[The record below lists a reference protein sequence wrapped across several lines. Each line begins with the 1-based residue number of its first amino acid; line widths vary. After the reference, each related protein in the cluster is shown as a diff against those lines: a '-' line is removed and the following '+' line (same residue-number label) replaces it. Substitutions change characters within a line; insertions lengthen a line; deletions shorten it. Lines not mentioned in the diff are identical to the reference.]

1 MERICLHCNI
11 DFEPRRLNQFY
22 CRQSCRQGA
31 YLLRKGF
38 QNNNGVHRTNPSQ
51 SVNDGFDGLYNSHVK
66 PMRKSCD
73 SDVIPVRFESEN
85 DAKVLSE
92 TSKIKNPSQNV
103 NDGFSKRQKSD
114 DDFMEDSWRNHGSK
128 KDDSWKHHGRFM
140 EESWRVHGKTV
151 GSSEQELVNS
161 ALNQVNSDVSQ
172 SQNSSHDVFLEMV
185 ERGLTLSIPPSGYVR
200 SLFPHWENKQWHIS
214 VFANRKMLGLFEKLQ
229 KASIKNVISFDELTD
244 TSEKIRELCDGF
256 YGFCLPEDY
265 PFTAFLRLM
274 TDKLT
279 SLTDKAIGKKE
290 IRFKISDELFAQM
303 TVLKIQIGE

>member
-11 DFEPRRLNQFY
+11 DFEPKRLNQFY

-38 QNNNGVHRTNPSQ
+38 QNNNRVHRTNPSQ
-51 SVNDGFDGLYNSHVK
+51 SVNDGLYNSHVK
-66 PMRKSCD
+66 PERTSCD

-85 DAKVLSE
+85 DTIVLSE
-92 TSKIKNPSQNV
+92 TGKIKNPSQTV

-114 DDFMEDSWRNHGSK
+114 DDVMEDSWRNHGSK

-161 ALNQVNSDVSQ
+161 ALNQVNSEVSQ
-172 SQNSSHDVFLEMV
+172 SQNSAHGVFLEMV
-185 ERGLTLSIPPSGYVR
+185 ERGLTLPIPPSGYVR

-214 VFANRKMLGLFEKLQ
+214 VFANKKMLDLFEKLQ
-229 KASIKNVISFDELTD
+229 KASRKNVITVDELTD
-244 TSEKIRELCDGF
+244 TTEKIRELCDGF

-265 PFTAFLRLM
+265 PFIAFLRLM

-279 SLTDKAIGKKE
+279 ALTDKAFGKKE
-290 IRFKISDELFAQM
+290 IRFKISDEMFTQM
-303 TVLKIQIGE
+303 TVLRIQIGE

>member
-1 MERICLHCNI
+1 M
-11 DFEPRRLNQFY
+11 
-22 CRQSCRQGA
+22 
-31 YLLRKGF
+31 
-38 QNNNGVHRTNPSQ
+38 
-51 SVNDGFDGLYNSHVK
+51 
-66 PMRKSCD
+66 
-73 SDVIPVRFESEN
+73 IPVRFESEN
-85 DAKVLSE
+85 DEKVLSE
-92 TSKIKNPSQNV
+92 KGKIKNPSQNV
-103 NDGFSKRQKSD
+103 NDGFSNSQKSD
-114 DDFMEDSWRNHGSK
+114 GDFMEDSWSNHGSK

-151 GSSEQELVNS
+151 GSSEQKLVNS
-161 ALNQVNSDVSQ
+161 ALNQVNSEVSQ
-172 SQNSSHDVFLEMV
+172 SQNSSHGVFLEMV

-229 KASIKNVISFDELTD
+229 KASIKNVIRVDELTD
-244 TSEKIRELCDGF
+244 KLEKIRELCYGF

-279 SLTDKAIGKKE
+279 SLTEKAIGKKE
-290 IRFKISDELFAQM
+290 IRFKISDEMFTQM